1 MDLGILMD
9 KNLDMSQPCVTAAQ
23 KADGI
28 LGCIKRGGKQGKQVQ
43 RRATEVIRGL
53 EHLPYRDKI
62 RELGKALQPG
72 EEKASGEYYSS
83 LSESEGDL

>member
-1 MDLGILMD
+1 VDLGILMD
-9 KNLDMSQPCVTAAQ
+9 KNLDMSQPCVAAAQ

-53 EHLPYRDKI
+53 EHLFD
-62 RELGKALQPG
+62 
-72 EEKASGEYYSS
+72 EEK
-83 LSESEGDL
+83 LSEMGLFSLEKTVGRPH